1 MTKQLKADIALFLVT
16 IGWGASF
23 ILTKSSLAQLST
35 FNFLAIRFFIAF
47 GLSSVIFIKDM
58 IKIDKKTFRYGI
70 ILGIILYGSF
80 ALQTMGLNYTSA
92 SKSAFITGF
101 NVVLVPIF
109 STLMVK
115 KIPNRK
121 TLVSVIVAF
130 AGIGMLSLN
139 GNITRVNIGDIYTLI
154 SAITFAL
161 YIIFVGK
168 YTIDAQ
174 SVPLAVIQIG
184 IVGFLSLVTS
194 FAFERPTIPTDYQV
208 WINIVILSVVCT
220 SGAYIVQSVAQ
231 KYTSPTHTALIYTAE
246 PVFAAVFGY
255 IIFRE
260 VLSPRGLVGAVLILS
275 GMLITEVD
283 FKILLNKKEK
293 EKEKENE
300 DKKNLCVEGAV
311 SQRHS

>member
-23 ILTKSSLAQLST
+23 ILTKSSLSELAT
-35 FNFLAIRFFIAF
+35 FNFLAIRFFVAF
-47 GLSSVIFIKDM
+47 AISSVIFIKDM
-58 IKIDKKTFRYGI
+58 IKIDKKTFKYGI

-101 NVVLVPIF
+101 SVVLVPIF
-109 STLMVK
+109 STLMMK
-115 KIPNRK
+115 RLPNRK
-121 TLVSVIVAF
+121 TVISVILAF
-130 AGIGMLSLN
+130 IGIGMLSLN
-139 GNITRVNIGDIYTLI
+139 GNIAKVNIGDIYTLI
-154 SAITFAL
+154 SAIVFAL
-161 YIIFVGK
+161 YIILVGK
-168 YTIDAQ
+168 FTIDAE

-184 IVGFLSLVTS
+184 IVGFLSLLTS
-194 FAFERPTIPTDYQV
+194 FAFENPTMPRDNQV

-260 VLSPRGLVGAVLILS
+260 VLSPRGMVGAALILS

-283 FKILLNKKEK
+283 FKVLLKRKEK
-293 EKEKENE
+293 E
-300 DKKNLCVEGAV
+300 DNLCVEN
-311 SQRHS
+311 Q